1 MNSSVGSSLV
11 WNRMCQDVGNKQRD
25 EHQVY
30 GYSIHSFSQEKEL
43 GWFLLGE
50 MNRKIV
56 DGLTVIWIIIIA
68 ILLGIGLL
76 TLATWEG
83 SFPENATGWVILTLS
98 IIGSMV
104 GAISLLCWCLRV
116 WIKEQH

>member
-1 MNSSVGSSLV
+1 
-11 WNRMCQDVGNKQRD
+11 MCQDIGGLQRD

-30 GYSIHSFSQEKEL
+30 GFSMHIFSQEKDL
-43 GWFLLGE
+43 GLYILGAI
-50 MNRKIV
+50 NRKII

-76 TLATWEG
+76 TLATGEG
-83 SFPENATGWVILTLS
+83 TFRENATGWVILTLS
-98 IIGSMV
+98 IMISMA